1 MTERIETQVL
11 IIGGGVTGAGLAR
24 DLALRGV
31 ECVLVERHEAAAGAS
46 GANHGL
52 LHSGGRYIVSDT
64 ATALECRDESR
75 LLKRLAP
82 SCIEDCGGLF
92 VALPGDDEGYLTAF
106 AEKCAAQ
113 GLPCQAVEPRLARE
127 MEPGLVREAT
137 AVYAVEDG
145 SVNPFKL
152 TLDNLLDAQSRGARV
167 YMRASVEGMRRG
179 GRRVTEAVLRVKGRK
194 VVAEAG
200 QVVNA
205 AGAWAGRVAAMAG
218 VRLPMVYSKG
228 TLLISLMRLAHRVL
242 NRLRPPGDGDII
254 VPGGT
259 VSVLGTTSVRVEDPD
274 HLAITM
280 PEVDLL
286 VEEGAQLWPGL
297 KEARFIRAYAGVR
310 PLMAEGPGEGGDR
323 GIKRGF
329 VLLDHEA
336 QGLDNFITI
345 SGGKM
350 TTYRLM
356 AEKAADLVC
365 RRLGVDR
372 PCLTAEE
379 PLPAPPATA
388 WMEPYHL
395 RRQWLAC
402 HDPADVLLCEC
413 EMVPTSAVDQI
424 AADMLARSESLS
436 LRGVFLRS
444 RMGRGTCQG
453 SFCSHRLVAHW
464 YENGLLGDGEGL
476 RLVRDFF
483 ESRWHGTRPVLWGA
497 QLTQAQLQEAVC
509 FGLMGLEL

>member
-24 DLALRGV
+24 DLSLRGV
-31 ECVLVERHEAAAGAS
+31 DCVLVERHEAAAGAS

-52 LHSGGRYIVSDT
+52 LHSGGRYIVSDP

-92 VALPGDDEGYLTAF
+92 VALPGDDEGYPAAF
-106 AEKCAAQ
+106 FEKCTAH
-113 GLPCQAVEPRLARE
+113 GLPCRPVEPSLARE
-127 MEPGLVREAT
+127 MEPGLAREAT

-167 YMRASVEGMRRG
+167 FMQAGVEGMRRR
-179 GRRVTEAVLRVKGRK
+179 GRRVSEVFLRLKGRE
-194 VVAEAG
+194 VQVEAG

-205 AGAWAGRVAAMAG
+205 AGTWVGRVAAMAS
-218 VRLPMVYSKG
+218 VKLPMVYSKG
-228 TLLISLMRLAHRVL
+228 TLLISITRLAGRVL

-274 HLAITM
+274 HLTITM

-286 VEEGAQLWPGL
+286 VEEGARLWPGL
-297 KEARFIRAYAGVR
+297 QETRFIRAYAGVR
-310 PLMAEGPGEGGDR
+310 PLMAESQGEGGDR
-323 GIKRGF
+323 DIKRGF
-329 VLLDHEA
+329 VLLDHEDH
-336 QGLDNFITI
+336 GLENFISIT
-345 SGGKM
+345 GGKM

-356 AEKAADLVC
+356 AEKTADLVC
-365 RRLGVDR
+365 RRLGANS
-372 PCLTAEE
+372 PCLTAKE

-388 WMEPYHL
+388 WLEPYHL
-395 RRQWLAC
+395 RRQWLAS
-402 HDPADVLLCEC
+402 HDPKDVLLCEC
-413 EMVPTSAVDQI
+413 EMVPASAVDQI
-424 AADMLARSESLS
+424 ADGLLAQGDPLS

-453 SFCSHRLVAHW
+453 AFCSHRLVAHW
-464 YENGLLGDGEGL
+464 YEQGLLGDAEGL
-476 RLVRDFF
+476 KLVRDFF
-483 ESRWHGTRPVLWGA
+483 ESRWRGTRPVLWGGQLA
-497 QLTQAQLQEAVC
+497 QSQLQEAIC